1 MDKQRANKVIM
12 SNTPRRFKET
22 ILVINKLLKGRQF
35 AFRGTTSLVL
45 QGYDMAV
52 EDIDII
58 ANKDSS
64 LECNKLLKEYIVQE
78 IEYKETEK
86 FKSFYG
92 KFLINDIETEIMGE
106 FQILDKKK
114 HWSNAY
120 DASEDEITY
129 ILQEESE
136 IPLTKVEIELGMFA
150 QMGRWNAFNKI
161 KRQFDDR
168 ILEKTQP
175 KLL

>member
-1 MDKQRANKVIM
+1 MDKQRVDKIIM
-12 SNTPRRFKET
+12 SKTPRKFKET
-22 ILVINKLLKGRQF
+22 ILIINTLLKGQQF

-45 QGYDMAV
+45 QGYNMTA

-58 ANKDSS
+58 ADKNSS
-64 LECNKLLKEYIVQE
+64 LRCNKLLKEYIVQRV
-78 IEYKETEK
+78 EYKETGE

-106 FQILDKKK
+106 FQILDKKR
-114 HWSNAY
+114 HWSDAY

-129 ILQEESE
+129 ILLEETE

-168 ILEKTQP
+168 ILKKTQP